1 MPWTKE
7 EEDALVEA
15 KLRSLQ
21 ALAVQ
26 NGEVLPPLT
35 GRSIA
40 HAMALISLH
49 AKAVEQANQFMRTS
63 ILRRRPMLPW
73 RDLGH
78 AWVRLTPEGRE
89 IARVCKDED
98 DPMLDTERKVS
109 ADLRL
114 EREGYVEA
122 MTVG

>member
-1 MPWTKE
+1 MPWTQE
-7 EEDALVEA
+7 EEAALVEA
-15 KLRSLQ
+15 KLCSLQ

-40 HAMALISLH
+40 HAMALASLH
-49 AKAVEQANQFMRTS
+49 AKAAEQANQITRARTPE
-63 ILRRRPMLPW
+63 RRPMLPW

-78 AWVRLTPEGRE
+78 AWVRLTPDGRE
-89 IARVCKDED
+89 IARAYKDED

-114 EREGYVEA
+114 ERDGYVEA
-122 MTVG
+122 MTVE